1 MIYFLTRCLGDTHPR
16 ERQTPIQHTESYLRG
31 RHRRALKGSHSI
43 WEDVVVQ
50 SLSNIF
56 SRSFTFHLKEALNF
70 FFFFNLCYLC
80 SSSCAL
86 FISLPLHFFWSR
98 ARIFQIFECEKDSI
112 YIFFKLKVL

>member
-70 FFFFNLCYLC
+70 FFFLIFVTYVQAAVLYF
-80 SSSCAL
+80 SPFP
-86 FISLPLHFFWSR
+86 FISFGVVPEFSKFLNVKKI
-98 ARIFQIFECEKDSI
+98 AYI
-112 YIFFKLKVL
+112 YFLN

>member
-70 FFFFNLCYLC
+70 FLSLLPIFKQLC
-80 SSSCAL
+80 S
-86 FISLPLHFFWSR
+86 ISLPAPSFLLESCQNFPNF
-98 ARIFQIFECEKDSI
+98 
-112 YIFFKLKVL
+112 